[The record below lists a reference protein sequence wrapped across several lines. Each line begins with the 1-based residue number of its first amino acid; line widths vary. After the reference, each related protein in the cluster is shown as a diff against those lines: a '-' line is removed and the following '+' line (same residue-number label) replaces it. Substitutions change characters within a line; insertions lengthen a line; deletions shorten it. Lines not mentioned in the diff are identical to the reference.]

1 MPLTEAELSDDYQVW
16 LEFMDR
22 YKLGQFQHPGNHN
35 QITKAQSF
43 KEFAPPDAAFVEPYR
58 SQRQRAG
65 TQTEDLYTIVLDK
78 PEHEQ
83 QLRTGLS
90 TPGLKKQ
97 WVKLYVGKIGIGG
110 DVENIQWGIGR
121 VYF

>member
-1 MPLTEAELSDDYQVW
+1 MPLTEAELSDDYKVW

-22 YKLGQFQHPGNHN
+22 YQLGQFQHPGNHN
-35 QITKAQSF
+35 QITQQQNF
-43 KEFAPPDAAFVEPYR
+43 KEFTPPDAAFVAPYR
-58 SQRQRAG
+58 AQRQRAG
-65 TQTEDLYTIVLDK
+65 APTDAQYTIVFDK
-78 PEHEQ
+78 PEQEQ

-90 TPGLKKQ
+90 TPGPKKQ
-97 WVKLYVGKIGIGG
+97 WIKLYVGKIGIGG